1 MFIEGGTT
9 PSRHQLYDS
18 RDTSGSHHP
27 DLPMSP
33 SQAHFQLSHTK
44 KYPAQKILAAWFLD
58 IFVQINALEK
68 TYPGSSPILKFL
80 FLMYSFLSLS
90 NLAAFFFFFFPSPV
104 LLLTAFSAVTH
115 SNFSNFLPP
124 FILWTKHF
132 SAPQVSS
139 LILQSLMS
147 ESLFDP
153 VGDLS

>member
-27 DLPMSP
+27 DLPTSP

-44 KYPAQKILAAWFLD
+44 NYPAQKILAAWFLD

-68 TYPGSSPILKFL
+68 TYPGSSPVLKFL

-90 NLAAFFFFFFPSPV
+90 NLAAFFFFFSLPS
-104 LLLTAFSAVTH
+104 LAINSIFCCYAFKFLKFSATLH
-115 SNFSNFLPP
+115 SLNKAFFSSTSKLLDTSVFNERITF
-124 FILWTKHF
+124 W
-132 SAPQVSS
+132 SS
-139 LILQSLMS
+139 WRS
-147 ESLFDP
+147 
-153 VGDLS
+153 